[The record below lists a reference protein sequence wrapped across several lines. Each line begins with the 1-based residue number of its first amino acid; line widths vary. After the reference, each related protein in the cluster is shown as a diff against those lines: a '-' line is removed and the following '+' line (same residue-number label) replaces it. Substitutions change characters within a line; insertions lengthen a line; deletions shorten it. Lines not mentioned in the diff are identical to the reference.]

1 MVDATKRY
9 SIKDESG
16 QDVAAFSNLKD
27 LKAFWNGPVGST
39 LTIVQEFGRK
49 GSYTVYVVRE
59 MK

>member
-1 MVDATKRY
+1 MKY
-9 SIKDESG
+9 QIKDESG

-27 LKAFWNGPVGST
+27 LQAFWNGPVGSG

-49 GSYTVYVVRE
+49 GCYTIYIVRE